1 MKNILICILLPFLLA
16 FGATPVYA
24 VPALPHAFYGSV
36 TINGTAA
43 PDGSRVSA
51 TVDSGT
57 IISTQNPVST
67 VAGSYGVDTPKLL
80 VQGDDLSGATITF
93 YVNGVSTGQTATF
106 EAGGGPATLDLNVPA
121 TPPSLSTSAASS
133 VTTSSATLN
142 GTLSNLGTALSVS
155 VSFQW
160 GATEAYGNT
169 IVLSVSQ
176 TGAFDATLSGLN
188 PATTYHFR
196 AAAVGDGTG
205 YGTDRTFTTATPP
218 SLPPPAPP
226 SPVLPRGTTDV
237 RGMVGDG
244 CSFIEPVT
252 AASDDEL
259 CTLTIPVGTVG
270 LTEDLEC
277 LPEITMVTM
286 EEPPPPPEDA
296 HVIGLVYDFGPD
308 GATFEEAIILTFTYD
323 PDALPEGVSEEDLV
337 IAYFVDGEWVEL
349 DECVIDTETNTITAS
364 VSHFTTFAVIGTPP
378 TVVEE
383 KPTVTPVKPELVVE
397 KEEEPVEEAPEL
409 VVEKEE
415 APELVVEKEEEP
427 VVEKDEVPAP
437 AGVNWP
443 VVGGIIG
450 GVVLLVGW
458 LIFFFWRRRAYN

>member
-1 MKNILICILLPFLLA
+1 MASLLT

-57 IISTQNPVST
+57 IISTQNPVTT

-80 VQGDDLSGATITF
+80 VQGDDLSGAIITF

-106 EAGGGPATLDLNVPA
+106 EAGGGPATLDLSVTIA
-121 TPPSLSTSAASS
+121 TPPS
-133 VTTSSATLN
+133 
-142 GTLSNLGTALSVS
+142 
-155 VSFQW
+155 
-160 GATEAYGNT
+160 
-169 IVLSVSQ
+169 
-176 TGAFDATLSGLN
+176 
-188 PATTYHFR
+188 
-196 AAAVGDGTG
+196 
-205 YGTDRTFTTATPP
+205 PP
-218 SLPPPAPP
+218 PPPPPAPP